1 MSKPKQPLEFQPDG
15 RLLDER
21 GPTTERMRGADFD
34 VGDTGTIT
42 LRQSP
47 VERAVRRGTLTQR
60 QGKAAEEF
68 YRHWYQAGLA
78 GSTGSADPLKVFG
91 TGSDFSKLFA
101 SERAEAH
108 AWAIRKVIRAIRER
122 QGTAGHRGDHGVQIL
137 WLIVC
142 QEVPFREAGES
153 LKDAQGLKFLRGT
166 SAEVMART
174 ILRSAL
180 NILIDEWGL

>member
-1 MSKPKQPLEFQPDG
+1 VSKPKQPLEFEPDG

-21 GPTTERMRGADFD
+21 GPTTERMRGAEFD
-34 VGDTGTIT
+34 VGDTGVIT

-47 VERAVRRGTLTQR
+47 VERAVRRRTLTER
-60 QGKAAEEF
+60 QGKAAEKF
-68 YRHWYQAGLA
+68 YSHWYQAGLA
-78 GSTGSADPLKVFG
+78 GSAGSADPLKVFG
-91 TGSDFSKLFA
+91 TSSDFTKLFT
-101 SERAEAH
+101 SERVEAH
-108 AWAIRKVIRAIRER
+108 AWVIRKVIKAIRER

>member
-1 MSKPKQPLEFQPDG
+1 VSRQKQPLEFQPDG

-21 GPTTERMRGADFD
+21 GPTTERMRGAEFD
-34 VGDTGTIT
+34 TGDTGTIT

-47 VERAVRRGTLTQR
+47 VERAVRRGTLTER
-60 QGKAAEEF
+60 QGKAAEKF
-68 YRHWYQAGLA
+68 YSHWYQAGLA

-91 TGSDFSKLFA
+91 TGLDFSRLFS

-122 QGTAGHRGDHGVQIL
+122 QGFAGHRGDHGVRIL
-137 WLIVC
+137 WLVVC
-142 QEVPFREAGES
+142 QEIPLGNAGE
-153 LKDAQGLKFLRGT
+153 AVGFRGT
-166 SAEVMART
+166 AAEVMART